1 MNMIRPLHTLRYSA
15 LAVLAATFV
24 LSACSDDT
32 NDPGSAFDGPSGFRM
47 INVSTPTD
55 LTPDGSTAV
64 LEERF
69 GTALG
74 NIGDIFFYDLAT
86 GKLTKQMNVG
96 GFQSFATGVSQDLQ
110 VSANYGEPVVAGVW
124 SHSGG
129 WQTAN
134 PPGYFESGCD
144 MLIGGAWDISA
155 DGQKVAGFDWNNCSV
170 AAMVW
175 NKTGGSMVA
184 EPLEV
189 MGASYPDSPNPP
201 SNRATT
207 ISDNGAL
214 IGGSAQTEL
223 TDRYPVIW
231 DATSHLGTIVPG
243 GPGIDWPGEVLSI
256 NADGTVVGGTWGMQG
271 FYWHVGDASATM
283 LGQISETPAEFTIT
297 AINAIVAGNNLM
309 FGTSNGK
316 AVVWTSATGFRY
328 LTDVAKAN
336 GVNIPE
342 NFTANVVIAASTD
355 GTVVL
360 GQGYNLSQA
369 VSFVLK
375 MPVSAYG
382 L

>member
-1 MNMIRPLHTLRYSA
+1 MIRSLHTLRYSA

-32 NDPGSAFDGPSGFRM
+32 TDPGSAFDGPSGFRL
-47 INVSTPTD
+47 INVSSPTD
-55 LTPDGSTAV
+55 LTPDGTTAV

-96 GFQSFATGVSQDLQ
+96 SFQSFATGVSQDLQ
-110 VSANYGEPVVAGVW
+110 VSANYNDPVVAGVW
-124 SHSGG
+124 SHTAG

-134 PPGYFESGCD
+134 PPGYFETGCD
-144 MLIGGAWDISA
+144 ALIGGAWDISA
-155 DGQKVAGFDWNNCSV
+155 DGHTVAGFDWNNCSV
-170 AAMVW
+170 AAMMW
-175 NKTGGSMVA
+175 SNNGGALVA
-184 EPLEV
+184 QPLEL
-189 MGASYPDSPNPP
+189 MGESYPDSPNPP

-207 ISDNGAL
+207 IADNGSL
-214 IGGSAQTEL
+214 LGGSAQTAL

-231 DATSHLGTIVPG
+231 NATTHEGTFVPG
-243 GPGIDWPGEVLSI
+243 GPGTDWPGEVLSI
-256 NADGTVVGGTWGMQG
+256 NADGTVVGGTWGGQG
-271 FYWHVGDASATM
+271 FIWHVGDASATM
-283 LGQISETPAEFTIT
+283 LGQITETPAEFTNT
-297 AINAIVAGNNLM
+297 VINSIVAGNNLL
-309 FGTSNGK
+309 FGASNGQ
-316 AVVWTSATGFRY
+316 AVVWTEATGFRY
-328 LTDVAKAN
+328 LMDVAKAN
-336 GVNIPE
+336 GVNIPA

-355 GTVVL
+355 GTIVL
-360 GQGYNLSQA
+360 GQGYNNAQI